1 MTTPPKNRNEVNHD
15 AISTAVDR
23 LQVLLGDGA
32 TVVLLASWA
41 TGPNDTESDQCS
53 CGNYFAQE
61 GMVREWLARRE
72 ANRHGK
78 EDE

>member
-1 MTTPPKNRNEVNHD
+1 MTTPPKSRNEVNHD

-41 TGPNDTESDQCS
+41 TGPNDTDSRDT
-53 CGNYFAQE
+53 GA
-61 GMVREWLARRE
+61 GGGA
-72 ANRHGK
+72 
-78 EDE
+78 